1 MPSKKFRYFRF
12 LRFALLSLLPILL
25 LCVLITRQS
34 HKWAS
39 DILRQNAADMLD
51 QNVALIDQRLS
62 SIVTSIHLLDRSE
75 ELCLLFAKATDTPR
89 SILNVQRALSDIY
102 NRCLLYTSPSP
113 RDTR

>member
-51 QNVALIDQRLS
+51 KNVALIDQRLS
-62 SIVTSIHLLDRSE
+62 SIVTSIHPAGSQRGAMSLVRECDRHPKE
-75 ELCLLFAKATDTPR
+75 HPERTA
-89 SILNVQRALSDIY
+89 RA
-102 NRCLLYTSPSP
+102 
-113 RDTR
+113 